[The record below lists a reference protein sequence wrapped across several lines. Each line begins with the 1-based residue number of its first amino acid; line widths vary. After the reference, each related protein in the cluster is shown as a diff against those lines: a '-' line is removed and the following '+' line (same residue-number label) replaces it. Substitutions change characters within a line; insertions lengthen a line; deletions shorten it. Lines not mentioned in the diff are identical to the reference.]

1 MNEIINKLDE
11 LDSEDVKTAFKELL
25 EGYLT
30 PAFGSIS
37 KRDLDILLFIKLQ
50 KLGIFKKNPE
60 IYELVSELKVTRAK
74 ARNLLY
80 ESKLRQT
87 NTAELDQE
95 LKEILKTPIFLKD
108 NDKIG
113 IEIDNPY
120 LIDHLRAKLKKLKH
134 ITDGSFSPEL
144 VRLTTDA
151 FVSLFE
157 SYLPEDSKDEIK
169 QAFIEI
175 GAEADTS
182 LKGMLKGAFK
192 KLGSKIADEAG
203 GQVAESVGEFLGPVI
218 SGSIDLIKNKFLGL
232 FTEEQE

>member
-1 MNEIINKLDE
+1 MSEILKKLDE
-11 LDSEDVKTAFKELL
+11 ITSEEVKTAFKELL
-25 EGYLT
+25 HDYLV
-30 PAFGSIS
+30 PSYGSIS
-37 KRDLDILLFIKLQ
+37 KRDFDILLFIKLQ

-60 IYELVSELKVTRAK
+60 IYEIVSELKVTRAK

-87 NTAELDQE
+87 SKSELDEE

-120 LIDHLRAKLKKLKH
+120 LIDHLRDKLKQLNH

-151 FVSLFE
+151 YVSLFE
-157 SYLPEDSKDEIK
+157 SCLPEDSKEKIK
-169 QAFIEI
+169 QAFVDI
-175 GAEADTS
+175 GAKADTS
-182 LKGMLKGAFK
+182 LKGVLKGALK
-192 KLGSKIADEAG
+192 KLGSKIADDAG
-203 GQVAESVGEFLGPVI
+203 GQLAGSIGEYLGPVLT
-218 SGSIDLIKNKFLGL
+218 GSLKLLKEKFGKD
-232 FTEEQE
+232 FFDDE